1 MTYPMTYPMTDP
13 MADLMTDPMTDS
25 VTDPMT
31 DPVTDC
37 MTDSTTDPMTDPI
50 YNKNYN
56 VRAVL
61 HPYDVFNR
69 MLSRLA
75 ACLASV
81 RKTSRCVTGTSTCS
95 RYLSQCNFFTF
106 PNVTFFLHKPK
117 TSVFMLCLK
126 FYQSPS
132 NYPFLK
138 VHLCFQVGGV

>member
-1 MTYPMTYPMTDP
+1 
-13 MADLMTDPMTDS
+13 MTDPMTDS
-25 VTDPMT
+25 VTDPIT

-50 YNKNYN
+50 YSQNYN
-56 VRAVL
+56 VRAIL
-61 HPYDVFNR
+61 HSYDVFKR

-117 TSVFMLCLK
+117 TSVFMLCFK
-126 FYQSPS
+126 FYFESIFEGTS
-132 NYPFLK
+132 LFS
-138 VHLCFQVGGV
+138 GGRCLSFARRFSATRLERGS

>member
-1 MTYPMTYPMTDP
+1 
-13 MADLMTDPMTDS
+13 MTDPMTDS

-81 RKTSRCVTGTSTCS
+81 RKTSRCVTGTSTSS
-95 RYLSQCNFFTF
+95 RYLSQCNFFLAQTKDISF
-106 PNVTFFLHKPK
+106 HALSKVLSESFELSIFEG
-117 TSVFMLCLK
+117 TSLFSGGRCLS
-126 FYQSPS
+126 FARRFSATRLERGS
-132 NYPFLK
+132 
-138 VHLCFQVGGV
+138 